1 MVSLIIDIALAIV
14 ALIVMMRHIRLGFV
28 KSILG
33 TFKPLIAGT
42 LAFVFRVP
50 VAKLFRDMYISLLDP
65 MVNESLTASSIG
77 AEPSFDIVSL
87 YNGFPIV
94 YEKILSFFGLDL
106 ENGFR
111 DSMANIEQLD
121 EVAIAELS
129 LNISSAMAWGLSL
142 LSALLAVFIIA
153 LIVLS
158 IITSLLDLITKIP
171 VFNVV
176 NRILGAAIGLF
187 WASAFA
193 LLIGVVLTF
202 ASRLVPNVI
211 GEGIISDS
219 IILGLFSKLGI
230 FQMVP
235 GLS

>member
-14 ALIVMMRHIRLGFV
+14 ALIVMIRHIRLGFV

-33 TFKPLIAGT
+33 TFKPLIAGA
-42 LAFVFRVP
+42 LAFIFRVP

-77 AEPSFDIVSL
+77 AEPSFDLVSL
-87 YNGFPIV
+87 YNGFPMV

-171 VFNVV
+171 AFNVV
-176 NRILGAAIGLF
+176 NRILGAAVGLF

>member
-1 MVSLIIDIALAIV
+1 M
-14 ALIVMMRHIRLGFV
+14 
-28 KSILG
+28 
-33 TFKPLIAGT
+33 
-42 LAFVFRVP
+42 
-50 VAKLFRDMYISLLDP
+50 
-65 MVNESLTASSIG
+65 
-77 AEPSFDIVSL
+77 
-87 YNGFPIV
+87 V

-171 VFNVV
+171 AFNVV
-176 NRILGAAIGLF
+176 NRILGAAVGLF